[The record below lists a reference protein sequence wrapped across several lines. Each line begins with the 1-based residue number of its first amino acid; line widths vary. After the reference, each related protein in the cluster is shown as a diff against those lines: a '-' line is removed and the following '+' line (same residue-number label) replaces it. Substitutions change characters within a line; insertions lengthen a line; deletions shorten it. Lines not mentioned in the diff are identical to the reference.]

1 MHMSNDPKIVT
12 AKILHVIED
21 LKNGT
26 GFGSIEI
33 IVHEGR
39 VTQIEK
45 REKQRFGSSKSAA
58 DKENSSTT
66 LNTNNSEAIKKNY
79 NN

>member
-1 MHMSNDPKIVT
+1 MSNDPTIVT
-12 AKILHVIED
+12 AKILHAIED

-33 IVHEGR
+33 IVHDGR

-58 DKENSSTT
+58 DKENRSTT
-66 LNTNNSEAIKKNY
+66 LNTNNSEATK
-79 NN
+79 

>member
-1 MHMSNDPKIVT
+1 MSNDSIILT
-12 AKILHVIED
+12 AKILHAIKD
-21 LKNGT
+21 LKNCT

-33 IVHEGR
+33 IVHDGR

-58 DKENSSTT
+58 DKENRSTT
-66 LNTNNSEAIKKNY
+66 LNTNNSEATK
-79 NN
+79 